1 MRYIRWILLIL
12 YILLVAGLMSYA
24 VFGLKDE
31 GIIVVGAVTIVSLIV
46 FLGTIGV
53 RDLCLPVHSRRMIIP
68 IIIAGAM
75 LAVLAVSMLLALG
88 ELSEIQGPDWLAYL
102 FWPALALNWIVWSI
116 LLYYYTRGVDRFD
129 VIRRI
134 AFILFAGSAAE
145 LLAAFPSHLIVS
157 RRPGCF
163 VGWFTL
169 SAIIAGV
176 CVMVWSF
183 GPGIFL
189 LFVYG
194 RYKEDRKIPRCRN
207 CGYDLRGL
215 DHERC
220 PECGTE
226 VPKKSAGQ

>member
-1 MRYIRWILLIL
+1 MRYIRWILLIFYL
-12 YILLVAGLMSYA
+12 LLVAGLMSYA

-31 GIIVVGAVTIVSLIV
+31 GIIALGAVTIVSLIV
-46 FLGTIGV
+46 FLGTIGG

-75 LAVLAVSMLLALG
+75 LAVLVVSLILALL
-88 ELSEIQGPDWLAYL
+88 ELLDIGTGDWINFL
-102 FWPALALNWIVWSI
+102 FWPVLILNWLVWGV
-116 LLYYYTRGVDRFD
+116 LLYFFTRGRGRFV

-134 AFILFAGSAAE
+134 AFLLFAGSAAE
-145 LLAAFPSHLIVS
+145 LLAALPSHLIVS

-163 VGWFTL
+163 VGLFTL

-194 RYKEDRKIPRCRN
+194 RYREDRKIPRCRN

-220 PECGTE
+220 PECGVE
-226 VPKKSAGQ
+226 VPKKSAGE